1 MAMMDNGMSNVTCKK
16 VEILAALRKNRDAH
30 RDIFLAAQNGYR
42 KEVIAELEKSLKDA
56 REGRNVQT
64 TIELEAPEDHTKD
77 YDRIIRMLEMSV
89 KDEIEVSELQFQQ
102 YVLDDWTWKFH
113 FASNSARYVGRR

>member
-16 VEILAALRKNRDAH
+16 AEILAALRKNRDAH

>member
-16 VEILAALRKNRDAH
+16 AEILAALRKNRDAH

-64 TIELEAPEDHTKD
+64 TIELEAPEDHTKA